1 MSAVDVVGPD
11 AAVAA
16 TPRLVELGW
25 DAARAAAWRGSDAS
39 DDPSLQPARVV
50 AEHKRWLV
58 VAAAEGDYLA
68 SVAGALR
75 NRAASRVELPAVG
88 DWVGVAIG
96 ASGASDDAAVRELV
110 PRATSLVRAAA
121 GEGREPQVLAANVDT
136 TFVVVALDTPVNERR
151 LERFVALVRAGGST
165 PVIVCT
171 KSDSVDDPDATAA
184 RIRNLFTQVDVV
196 CSSVVDEGGTDAVAA
211 LLAPRRTAVLLGP
224 SGAGKS
230 SLVNALAGAALQEV
244 RTVRAGDAKGRH
256 TTTARELFVL
266 PGGALVIDTPGIRAV
281 GLWVDEEGGALAAAF
296 PDVLAALDAGCRF
309 ADCSHLVE
317 PGCALDEAVAAGD
330 LDAGRVASWRALTTE
345 VRERGRVQDA
355 RVRRPGGAPS

>member
-1 MSAVDVVGPD
+1 VDVDRPG
-11 AAVAA
+11 VAA
-16 TPRLVELGW
+16 PAAPRLAELGW
-25 DAARAAAWRGSDAS
+25 DATRATAWRECGAS
-39 DDPSLQPARVV
+39 DDPSLQPGRVV

-58 VAAAEGDYLA
+58 VATVDGDYLA

-75 NRAASRVELPAVG
+75 NKAASRVELPAVG
-88 DWVGVAIG
+88 DWVGVAVG
-96 ASGASDDAAVRELV
+96 ATGASDDAAVRVLV

-121 GEGREPQVLAANVDT
+121 GEGREPQVLAANIDT
-136 TFVVVALDTPVNERR
+136 TIVVAALDTPVNERR
-151 LERFVALVRAGGST
+151 LERFVALVRAGGSE

-171 KSDSVDDPDATAA
+171 KADRVDDAAGTAG
-184 RIRNLFTQVDVV
+184 RIRALFTDVEVV
-196 CSSVVDEGGTDAVAA
+196 CSSVVDRDGTDAVAR
-211 LLAPRRTAVLLGP
+211 LLVPGRTAVLLGP

-281 GLWVDEEGGALAAAF
+281 GLWVDDEGEALAAAF

-317 PGCALDEAVAAGD
+317 PGCALDDAVAAGD
-330 LDAGRVASWRALTTE
+330 LDTARVTAWRSLTTE
-345 VRERGRVQDA
+345 VRERARMQDA